1 VRVDATGGFGIK
13 TAEQAV
19 DRAGLAALTRIQTLT
34 QGLVARGA
42 RKQSIDKRA
51 KIEAGSPRDDR
62 QAVPARDLGKYA
74 ACQPRIF
81 TRRKYLIWIENI
93 DEVVGD
99 VATLGERQLGRS
111 DVEVP
116 VDLERIAVDHLAGEF
131 LSHAQRQLALAGA
144 GWAQNRDNL
153 LFLHAVLSFSSLAVY
168 NEKGKAST
176 LSGRP
181 ARGGRKKVSSMNH
194 PARSL
199 RAALGLTVIF
209 SGLAFSQTTP
219 DAPSQSASDTQVSDK
234 ANAYYNFAMGH
245 LYAELAGAF
254 GNRSDY
260 TNKAIEYYRQ
270 AMKLD
275 PAASFLSE
283 ELTDLYIQAGRIKD
297 AVTEAEDLLKQNPDN
312 LDARRLLGR
321 IYARLIGDPDQHKV
335 NDEMVQHAIEQ
346 FLKVTE
352 KDPKDVDSWLML
364 GRLESVNRNSVEAEK
379 AFKKVLDEDASNE
392 EALTGLARV
401 YADVGDTKNAIE
413 MLRQVTSKNPNP
425 RTLAALATFYHNNR
439 DFANAADVWRQA
451 LQMDPENN
459 RIKQQ
464 LAEDL
469 LSADRFDQALKLYQ
483 ELAASDPRDFQTQ
496 LRLTEIYRKRGD
508 FAKAHAALNKAREL
522 DSQSLEARYEEVNL
536 LDDEGKTDSAV
547 TALRSMIN
555 DTAKKNYTDDEKRS
569 RTTLFERLGMLYRSA
584 EKYSDAVDAFR
595 QIADVDSNAAP
606 RASAEIIDTWRAAKD
621 MKKAEAEAQAAL
633 KKFPKDRTIIVA
645 RASLLSDLGKTDEAV
660 AALRTLIDGSKDWET
675 QIAIA
680 QIYEKGKRY
689 EDMGKTL
696 DAAEAISESNQEKQ
710 TVLFM
715 RGAMLERTK
724 QYDAAEGEFRKV
736 LQIDPDHAGTLN
748 YLGYM
753 LADRNVRLDEAQK
766 MIDKA
771 VELEPQNGAF
781 LDSLGWVYF
790 RQNKLDEA
798 ANYLQKAL
806 QLPSVSKDP
815 TVHDHLGDVYFKQG
829 KIREAIAQWQS
840 SLKEYEAGAG
850 DSDADPAE
858 MAQVSKKLE
867 SARVRVAKEDS
878 PEKEK
883 RQ

>member
-1 VRVDATGGFGIK
+1 
-13 TAEQAV
+13 
-19 DRAGLAALTRIQTLT
+19 
-34 QGLVARGA
+34 
-42 RKQSIDKRA
+42 
-51 KIEAGSPRDDR
+51 
-62 QAVPARDLGKYA
+62 
-74 ACQPRIF
+74 
-81 TRRKYLIWIENI
+81 
-93 DEVVGD
+93 
-99 VATLGERQLGRS
+99 
-111 DVEVP
+111 
-116 VDLERIAVDHLAGEF
+116 
-131 LSHAQRQLALAGA
+131 
-144 GWAQNRDNL
+144 
-153 LFLHAVLSFSSLAVY
+153 
-168 NEKGKAST
+168 
-176 LSGRP
+176 
-181 ARGGRKKVSSMNH
+181 MNY

-199 RAALGLTVIF
+199 RAALSLSVLF
-209 SGLAFSQTTP
+209 SGLAFSQTQP
-219 DAPSQSASDTQVSDK
+219 DAPSQSAADSKVSDK

-260 TNKAIEYYRQ
+260 TNKAIEFYRQ

-352 KDPKDVDSWLML
+352 KDPKDVESWLML
-364 GRLESVNRNSVEAEK
+364 GRLESVARNSVEAEK
-379 AFKKVLDEDASNE
+379 AFKKVLDLDASNE

-401 YADVGDTKNAIE
+401 YAELGDTKNAID

-425 RTLAALATFYHNNR
+425 RTLAALATFYHNAH
-439 DFANAADVWRQA
+439 DFANASEVWKQA

-469 LSADRFDQALKLYQ
+469 LSAGRYDQALKLYQ

-496 LRLTEIYRKRGD
+496 LRLSEIYRERGD
-508 FAKAHAALNKAREL
+508 FSKARATLNKAREL

-536 LDDEGKTDSAV
+536 LDAEGKTDNAI
-547 TALRSMIN
+547 TALRSMIA

-569 RTTLFERLGMLYRSA
+569 RITLFERLGELYRGA
-584 EKYSDAVDAFR
+584 EKYPEAVEAFR
-595 QIADVDSNAAP
+595 QIAEVDPNAAP
-606 RASAEIIDTWRAAKD
+606 RAAAEIIDTWRAGKEL
-621 MKKAEAEAQAAL
+621 KKAEAEAQAAL
-633 KKFPKDRTIIVA
+633 KKFPKDRGLTVA
-645 RASLLSDLGKTDEAV
+645 RASLLSDMGKTDDAV
-660 AALRTLIDGSKDWET
+660 TVLRTLLDGTKDWET

-680 QIYEKGKRY
+680 QLYEKGKRF
-689 EDMGKTL
+689 EDMAKAL
-696 DAAEAISESNQEKQ
+696 DAAEAISTSSDEKRS
-710 TVLFM
+710 VLFM

-736 LQIDPDHAGTLN
+736 LQIDPENAGTLN

-753 LADRNVRLDEAQK
+753 LADRNIRLDEAQK
-766 MIDKA
+766 LIGRA

-790 RQNKLDEA
+790 RENKLDEA
-798 ANYLQKAL
+798 ADYLQKAL
-806 QLPSVSKDP
+806 QIPTVAKDP

-829 KIREAIAQWQS
+829 KIRDAIAQWQS

-850 DSDADPAE
+850 QSDADPTE

-867 SARVRVAKEDS
+867 NARVRVAKEDS
-878 PEKEK
+878 PQKEK
-883 RQ
+883 GQ

>member
-1 VRVDATGGFGIK
+1 
-13 TAEQAV
+13 
-19 DRAGLAALTRIQTLT
+19 
-34 QGLVARGA
+34 
-42 RKQSIDKRA
+42 
-51 KIEAGSPRDDR
+51 
-62 QAVPARDLGKYA
+62 
-74 ACQPRIF
+74 
-81 TRRKYLIWIENI
+81 
-93 DEVVGD
+93 
-99 VATLGERQLGRS
+99 
-111 DVEVP
+111 
-116 VDLERIAVDHLAGEF
+116 
-131 LSHAQRQLALAGA
+131 
-144 GWAQNRDNL
+144 
-153 LFLHAVLSFSSLAVY
+153 
-168 NEKGKAST
+168 
-176 LSGRP
+176 
-181 ARGGRKKVSSMNH
+181 MNH

-199 RAALGLTVIF
+199 QAALGLAVFF
-209 SGLAFSQTTP
+209 SGLAFSQVTP
-219 DAPSQSASDTQVSDK
+219 DAPSQSASDTNVSDK

-260 TNKAIEYYRQ
+260 TNKAIEFYRQ

-335 NDEMVQHAIEQ
+335 NDEMVQRAIEQ

-379 AFKKVLDEDASNE
+379 AFKKVLDLDASNE

-401 YADVGDTKNAIE
+401 YAEVGDTKNAIE
-413 MLRQVTSKNPNP
+413 MLRQATSKNPNP
-425 RTLAALATFYHNNR
+425 RTLAALATFYHNSH
-439 DFANAADVWRQA
+439 DFASAAEVWSQA

-469 LSADRFDQALKLYQ
+469 LSADHFDQALKYYQ

-496 LRLTEIYRKRGD
+496 LRLSEIYRQRGD
-508 FAKAHAALNKAREL
+508 FSKAQATLNKAREL

-536 LDDEGKTDSAV
+536 LEDQGKTDSAV
-547 TALRSMIN
+547 TALRAMIS

-569 RTTLFERLGMLYRSA
+569 RITLFERLGMLYRSA
-584 EKYSDAVDAFR
+584 EKYTDAVDAFR
-595 QIADVDSNAAP
+595 QIAEIDPDAAP
-606 RASAEIIDTWRAAKD
+606 RASAEIINTWRAAKD

-633 KKFPKDRTIIVA
+633 KKFPKDRAITVA
-645 RASLLSDLGKTDEAV
+645 RASLLSDLGKTDEA
-660 AALRTLIDGSKDWET
+660 AALLRTLLNGGGKGTPAPVKGPATNGETTTAATGKDWET

-680 QIYEKGKRY
+680 QIYEKGKRW
-689 EDMGKTL
+689 EDMGKAL
-696 DAAEAISESNQEKQ
+696 DAAEALSESTEEKR

-724 QYDAAEGEFRKV
+724 QYDAAEDEFRKV
-736 LQIDPDHAGTLN
+736 LQIDPEYAGALN

-790 RQNKLDEA
+790 RRNKLEEA

-806 QLPSVSKDP
+806 QLPSVAKDP

-829 KIREAIAQWQS
+829 KIRDAIAQWQS

-850 DSDADPAE
+850 DSDADPTE
-858 MAQVSKKLE
+858 MAQVGKKLE

>member
-1 VRVDATGGFGIK
+1 
-13 TAEQAV
+13 
-19 DRAGLAALTRIQTLT
+19 
-34 QGLVARGA
+34 
-42 RKQSIDKRA
+42 
-51 KIEAGSPRDDR
+51 
-62 QAVPARDLGKYA
+62 
-74 ACQPRIF
+74 
-81 TRRKYLIWIENI
+81 
-93 DEVVGD
+93 
-99 VATLGERQLGRS
+99 
-111 DVEVP
+111 
-116 VDLERIAVDHLAGEF
+116 
-131 LSHAQRQLALAGA
+131 
-144 GWAQNRDNL
+144 
-153 LFLHAVLSFSSLAVY
+153 
-168 NEKGKAST
+168 
-176 LSGRP
+176 
-181 ARGGRKKVSSMNH
+181 MNH
-194 PARSL
+194 PAKSL
-199 RAALGLTVIF
+199 RAALGLTLCF

-219 DAPSQSASDTQVSDK
+219 DAPGQSASDTKVSDK
-234 ANAYYNFAMGH
+234 ADAYYNFAMGH

-254 GNRSDY
+254 GNRSEY

-321 IYARLIGDPDQHKV
+321 IYARMIGDPDQHKV

-352 KDPKDVDSWLML
+352 KAPKDVDSWLML
-364 GRLESVNRNSVEAEK
+364 GRLESVNHNSVEAEK
-379 AFKKVLDEDASNE
+379 AFKKVLEQDASNE

-401 YADVGDTKNAIE
+401 YAETGDTTNAIE

-425 RTLAALATFYHNNR
+425 RTLAALATFYHSAH
-439 DFANAADVWRQA
+439 DFSNAAEAWRQA

-469 LSADRFDQALKLYQ
+469 LSGGRYDQALKVYQ

-496 LRLTEIYRKRGD
+496 LRLSEIYRERGD
-508 FAKAHAALNKAREL
+508 FTKARAALNKAREL
-522 DSQSLEARYEEVNL
+522 DAQSLEARYEEVNL
-536 LDDEGKTDSAV
+536 LEAEGKTDTAV
-547 TALRSMIN
+547 TTLRAMIN
-555 DTAKKNYTDDEKRS
+555 DTAKKNYTEDEKRS
-569 RTTLFERLGMLYRSA
+569 RITLFERLGELYRSA
-584 EKYSDAVDAFR
+584 EKYNEAVDAIR
-595 QIADVDSNAAP
+595 QISDIDPSAAP

-621 MKKAEAEAQAAL
+621 LKKAEAEAQVAL
-633 KKFPKDRTIIVA
+633 KKFPKDRSLTQA

-660 AALRTLIDGSKDWET
+660 ALLRSLMNSGGSGTPAPAADAGAAAGTGKDWEI

-680 QIYEKGKRY
+680 GIYEKGKRY
-689 EDMGKTL
+689 DDMAKTL
-696 DAAEAISESNQEKQ
+696 DAAEAISASNQEKQ

-724 QYDAAEGEFRKV
+724 QFDAAEGEFRKV
-736 LQIDPDHAGTLN
+736 LQIDPDHAQTLN

-766 MIDKA
+766 MIDRA
-771 VELEPQNGAF
+771 VELEPQNGPF

-790 RQNKLDEA
+790 RQNKLEEA
-798 ANYLQKAL
+798 AGYLQKAL
-806 QLPSVSKDP
+806 QLPTVAKDP

-850 DSDADPAE
+850 DSDADPTE
-858 MAQVSKKLE
+858 MAQVGKKLE
-867 SARVRVAKEDS
+867 DARVRVAKEDS